1 MGARKRALV
10 GQVGAALLLIA
21 VANAVEAGQVGE
33 RLGRADDVVGGD
45 GGVQVRQVDLDQLG
59 ALVLQL
65 LGGALNSG
73 LDLGRQT
80 LGLHKRRDNAH
91 ALALDAVVEMLGKV
105 DGAIPA
111 GAVVRIVARAG
122 KRVHGQRDILDR
134 ATKGSHLVERRAEG
148 HNAVTAHG
156 AIRGLKAHHAA
167 QRRRLA
173 NGAAGVRA
181 QRERD
186 LARGDGCSRATRGA
200 TGHALGIP
208 GVVGAVER
216 RALGGAA
223 EGKLVHVGLAHG
235 QAACVEHAL
244 DAGGGVDALVV
255 LEHAGSAG
263 GVRAHK
269 VHVVLDGQRH
279 ACERGQGLTGGAAR
293 IDLCGGIE
301 RELGC
306 HLQECLDPALARLD
320 GLERGPRDLG
330 SREIAG
336 GNMRSQLRGGE
347 SIEIEL
353 HYSLSPSP
361 KMDGTR
367 K

>member
-1 MGARKRALV
+1 M
-10 GQVGAALLLIA
+10 
-21 VANAVEAGQVGE
+21 
-33 RLGRADDVVGGD
+33 
-45 GGVQVRQVDLDQLG
+45 RQVDLDQLG

-73 LDLGRQT
+73 LDLGRQA
-80 LGLHKRRDNAH
+80 LGLHKRGDNTH

-105 DGAIPA
+105 DGAILA

-134 ATKGSHLVERRAEG
+134 AAKGAHLVERRAKG
-148 HNAVTAHG
+148 NHAVTAHC

-173 NGAAGVRA
+173 NGATGVRA

-186 LARGDGCSRATRGA
+186 LARGDGCSGAARRAA
-200 TGHALGIP
+200 GHALGIP

-223 EGKLVHVGLAHG
+223 KGKLVHVGLTHG
-235 QAACVEHAL
+235 QAAGVEHAL

-255 LEHAGSAG
+255 LEHARSAG
-263 GVRAHK
+263 GARAHE
-269 VHVVLDGQRH
+269 VHVVLNGQRH
-279 ACERGQGLTGGAAR
+279 ARERGQSLAIGAAGV
-293 IDLCGGIE
+293 DFGGSLK
-301 RELGC
+301 RELGR
-306 HLQECLDPALARLD
+306 HLQKCLDSALARLD
-320 GLERGPRDLG
+320 GLERGLRDLG
-330 SREIAG
+330 GREIAG
-336 GNMRSQLRGGE
+336 GNVLGQLRGRE